1 MVLNVPPEMGEAAGQ
16 AQGVL
21 PDIYGEPLMGIDFN
35 KEIENLSDGLST
47 NLTLGTDSLNKL
59 IALVN

>member
-21 PDIYGEPLMGIDFN
+21 PDIY
-35 KEIENLSDGLST
+35 EIGR
-47 NLTLGTDSLNKL
+47 
-59 IALVN
+59 AHV